1 MDWLSGYEGRN
12 EMKKYLNLA
21 MGYAIAAMAGGV
33 FYREFTKWNHF
44 SGITMLSKVHAHL
57 FMLGMMVFLLVALF
71 SRQMDLE
78 KEKSFRRFFLIYNIG
93 LPLTVLMMLVRGI
106 IQVKETPLSAGADA
120 AISGI
125 AGIGHILL
133 SIGLLLLLVTLK
145 RAAEKN

>member
-106 IQVKETPLSAGADA
+106 IQVKETALSAGADA

>member
-1 MDWLSGYEGRN
+1 MN
-12 EMKKYLNLA
+12 K
-21 MGYAIAAMAGGV
+21 
-33 FYREFTKWNHF
+33 
-44 SGITMLSKVHAHL
+44 
-57 FMLGMMVFLLVALF
+57 
-71 SRQMDLE
+71 

-106 IQVKETPLSAGADA
+106 IQVKETALSAGADA

-145 RAAEKN
+145 RAAEKD

>member
-1 MDWLSGYEGRN
+1 
-12 EMKKYLNLA
+12 MKKYLNLA

-71 SRQMDLE
+71 SRQMYLE
-78 KEKSFRRFFLIYNIG
+78 KENSFRWFLRLYNIG
-93 LPLTVLMMLVRGI
+93 LPLTVVMMLVRGI
-106 IQVKETPLSAGADA
+106 LQVKGVALSDGADA

-125 AGIGHILL
+125 AGIGHIVL

>member
-12 EMKKYLNLA
+12 EMKKYLNIA

-106 IQVKETPLSAGADA
+106 IQVKETALSAGADA

>member
-106 IQVKETPLSAGADA
+106 IQVKETALSAGADA

-145 RAAEKN
+145 RAADKN

>member
-1 MDWLSGYEGRN
+1 
-12 EMKKYLNLA
+12 MKKYLNIA

-44 SGITMLSKVHAHL
+44 SGVTMLSKVHAHL

-78 KEKSFRRFFLIYNIG
+78 KENSFRWFLRLYNIG
-93 LPLTVLMMLVRGI
+93 LPLTVVMMLVRGI
-106 IQVKETPLSAGADA
+106 LQVKEVALSAGADA

-125 AGIGHILL
+125 AGIGHIVL

>member
-1 MDWLSGYEGRN
+1 
-12 EMKKYLNLA
+12 MKKYLNIA

-44 SGITMLSKVHAHL
+44 SGVTMLSKVHAHL

-78 KEKSFRRFFLIYNIG
+78 KENSFRWFLRLYNIG
-93 LPLTVLMMLVRGI
+93 LPLTVVMMLVRGI
-106 IQVKETPLSAGADA
+106 LQVKEVALSAGADA

-133 SIGLLLLLVTLK
+133 SIGLLLLLVMLK

>member
-1 MDWLSGYEGRN
+1 
-12 EMKKYLNLA
+12 MKKYLNLA

-33 FYREFTKWNHF
+33 YYREFTKWNHF

-106 IQVKETPLSAGADA
+106 IQVKETALSAGADA

-145 RAAEKN
+145 RAADKN

>member
-1 MDWLSGYEGRN
+1 
-12 EMKKYLNLA
+12 MKKYLNLA

-106 IQVKETPLSAGADA
+106 IQVKETALSAGADA

-145 RAAEKN
+145 RAAEKD

>member
-1 MDWLSGYEGRN
+1 
-12 EMKKYLNLA
+12 MKKYLNLA

-106 IQVKETPLSAGADA
+106 IQVKETALSAGADA

>member
-1 MDWLSGYEGRN
+1 
-12 EMKKYLNLA
+12 MKKYLNIA

-44 SGITMLSKVHAHL
+44 SGVTMLSKVHAHL

-78 KEKSFRRFFLIYNIG
+78 KENSFRWFLRLYNIG
-93 LPLTVLMMLVRGI
+93 LPLTVVMMLIRGI
-106 IQVKETPLSAGADA
+106 LQVKEVALSAGADA

-133 SIGLLLLLVTLK
+133 SIGLFLLLVTLK

>member
-33 FYREFTKWNHF
+33 FYREFTKLNHF

>member
-1 MDWLSGYEGRN
+1 
-12 EMKKYLNLA
+12 MKKYLNLA

-106 IQVKETPLSAGADA
+106 IQVKETALSAGADA

-133 SIGLLLLLVTLK
+133 SIGLLLLLATLK

>member
-1 MDWLSGYEGRN
+1 
-12 EMKKYLNLA
+12 MKKYLNLA

-106 IQVKETPLSAGADA
+106 IQVKETALSAGADA

-145 RAAEKN
+145 RAADKN

>member
-1 MDWLSGYEGRN
+1 
-12 EMKKYLNLA
+12 MKKYLNLA

-78 KEKSFRRFFLIYNIG
+78 KEKSFRRFFLIYNIR

-106 IQVKETPLSAGADA
+106 IQVKETALSAGADA